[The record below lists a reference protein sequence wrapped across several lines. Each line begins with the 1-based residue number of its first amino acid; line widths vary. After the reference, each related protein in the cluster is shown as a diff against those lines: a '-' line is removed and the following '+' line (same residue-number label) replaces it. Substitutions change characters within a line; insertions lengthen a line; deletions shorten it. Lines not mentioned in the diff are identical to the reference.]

1 MVNAFEAT
9 GKTKEG
15 GKQEFFCGSGADV
28 CLVNESKT
36 NHDKMKVDTKRGK
49 SMRVTDV
56 TGDKVNLVGTPY
68 Y

>member
-15 GKQEFFCGSGADV
+15 GKQEFFCDSGADV

-36 NHDKMKVDTKRGK
+36 NHDKMKVDTNEG
-49 SMRVTDV
+49 SH
-56 TGDKVNLVGTPY
+56 
-68 Y
+68 